1 MFCSPSLAQIVFF
14 RRWKNATHSGIL
26 FFFFFVE
33 LNGWRLKAAWIK
45 SNYIFLWQCCWLR
58 SKWYVLSCVSLAS
71 GSPQVKTFEL
81 DETACAVNL
90 VAIQY
95 NFDFNHICFWFSLWY
110 CISWL
115 FDFICC
121 SSAVGMWHWQFY
133 GMLDAI
139 CASHDARIE
148 YFPTLNSTSTVYCW
162 NLSIYVNYTHFAM
175 ALLI

>member
-1 MFCSPSLAQIVFF
+1 MSSNVLLSQFGSNCLFPQVEKCGALRNSVFF
-14 RRWKNATHSGIL
+14 FCGAKRMTTESCVNQEQL
-26 FFFFFVE
+26 
-33 LNGWRLKAAWIK
+33 
-45 SNYIFLWQCCWLR
+45 YFLWQCCWLR
-58 SKWYVLSCVSLAS
+58 SKCYVLSCVSLAS

-115 FDFICC
+115 FDFISC

-139 CASHDARIE
+139 CASQSWRQNRI
-148 YFPTLNSTSTVYCW
+148 F
-162 NLSIYVNYTHFAM
+162 
-175 ALLI
+175 LL